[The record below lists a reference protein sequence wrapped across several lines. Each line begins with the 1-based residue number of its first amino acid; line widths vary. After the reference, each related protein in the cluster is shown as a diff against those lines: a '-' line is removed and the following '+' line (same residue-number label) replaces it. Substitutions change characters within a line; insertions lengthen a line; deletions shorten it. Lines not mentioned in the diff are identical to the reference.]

1 MKQSLAAGHNMVETL
16 TGTDRSAG
24 ISYTEILQT
33 DSHPVREILKV
44 DSPLPPGPTT
54 VDPSVYYS
62 REVHELE
69 KERLWKRV
77 WQMACHEDDIP
88 HIGDSFVYDISSL
101 SYVIVRSGEE
111 EFHAFPNACLHRGR
125 QLLHQD
131 EQQLKELRC
140 PFHGWAWELN
150 GRLKEVPCHW
160 DFPTVTEESH
170 SLAQVQV
177 ARWGGFIFI
186 NPDPAAEPLDHYL
199 GNLADN
205 FTLLPFERRYK
216 AVHVAKRLACNWKVA
231 QEAFSEAYHTVA
243 THPTLLSSL
252 GDANSK
258 YDVFGNYSR
267 ALSAHHVGSPHV
279 NPALRDDPYM
289 EATPFTRQRHE
300 LTGSIYERIE
310 EGRVRVTTTDNRVGY
325 FDDRGNHLDGAR
337 FHADIHLCNWV
348 GGRLADGMADL
359 PSNVLTGTFAEKRAI
374 AADERRE
381 NLRKILGDDVDQ
393 ISDAELLDPIYYSV
407 FPNISP
413 WGSFNPIFYRFRP
426 YGDNPEECI
435 HECMFMLP
443 APAGAPRPE
452 PVKCHFLD
460 LDDDYIEAP
469 ELGHLAKVFNQ
480 DTLNLPYVQ
489 KGLHS
494 LNEVIFANYGET
506 KPRHFHKLYR
516 EWMERE

>member
-1 MKQSLAAGHNMVETL
+1 MVETF

-24 ISYTEILQT
+24 ISYTEVLET
-33 DSHPVREILKV
+33 DSHPVRDILKV

-54 VDPSVYYS
+54 VDPAVYFS
-62 REVHELE
+62 REVHEME
-69 KERLWKRV
+69 KEKIWKRV

-88 HIGDSFVYDISSL
+88 NVGDAYVYDISSL
-101 SYVIVRSGEE
+101 SYVIVRSGEDT
-111 EFHAFPNACLHRGR
+111 FHAFPNACLHRGR
-125 QLLHQD
+125 QLLHQNE
-131 EQQLKELRC
+131 EQLFNLRC
-140 PFHGWAWELN
+140 PFHGWAWSLD
-150 GRLKEVPCHW
+150 GTLAEVPCHW
-160 DFPTVTEESH
+160 DFPTVSKETH
-170 SLAQVQV
+170 SLEQVRV
-177 ARWGGFIFI
+177 ERWGGFIFI
-186 NPDPAAEPLDHYL
+186 NPDPDAEPLEDYL
-199 GNLADN
+199 GDFADH

-216 AVHVAKRLACNWKVA
+216 ALHVAKRLPCNWKVA
-231 QEAFSEAYHTVA
+231 QEAFSEAYHSVA

-267 ALSAHHVGSPHV
+267 ALSAHNVGSPHV
-279 NPALRDDPYM
+279 NKALSDDPYLQ
-289 EATPFTRQRHE
+289 ATPFTRQRHE
-300 LTGSIYERIE
+300 LTGHVYERVE
-310 EGRVRVTTTDNRVGY
+310 EGKVKVTTMDNRTGY
-325 FDDRGNHLDGAR
+325 FDDRGNHLTGDK

-348 GGRLADGMADL
+348 GGRLAAGMDEL
-359 PSNVLTGTFAEKRAI
+359 PSNVLTGNFQEKRAKAG
-374 AADERRE
+374 AARRE
-381 NLRKILGDDVDQ
+381 ELRATLGDDVDN

-443 APAGAPRPE
+443 VPAGEKRP
-452 PVKCHFLD
+452 PAAKMQFLD

-469 ELGHLAKVFNQ
+469 GLGALAKVFNQ

-506 KPRHFHKLYR
+506 KPRHFHKLYN
-516 EWMERE
+516 EWMDR